1 MKLHQSPRV
10 RLLLFA
16 LLAMGAVFALQISW
30 DTRYRTASGI
40 PGSFAPFGD
49 EIRRADGTVDY
60 RATLNQLL
68 GPPVPVS
75 ENAAPVFLKLLCQK
89 ELADPQLRAAVLAAV
104 GLSEHEFATGKEFC
118 DTWDALA
125 NSSAFHAFE
134 SPWPSN
140 GDGAHRE
147 VAAWLDRWQP
157 QLAQLRT
164 ATELKWYL
172 PLVNPAP
179 ELPLHTDALPAATAV
194 RHYGWI
200 LRGSAFRAAARGDLD
215 SAVTELITAFRLGRQ
230 LRGSGTLQNLVSIQ
244 VNGLAG
250 QAATQLIQ
258 NYELGEPQ
266 LQRLAA
272 ALADEDFSQL
282 TAPRSLRGER
292 YQVLDLLQVADR
304 GRAFQKLDHFP
315 TPLNRP
321 LFWNSFGSFVDRG
334 RVLERINLRFDGLSD
349 LARANQLQGSA
360 LQAQLKQWDEGFAG
374 DWLPSGT
381 EWLTFLFSP
390 PVRGV
395 KLGELMCDSFWS
407 GSFIPNTLVRITQ
420 EQRLVQLT
428 IAAERYRCRNGEYP
442 ESPELLIPEFLPEL
456 PLDLFAESGSFGY
469 ERIPS
474 GFRVFA
480 AANRPSRLPRWS
492 DLTFEIR
499 VERNAPSSSKKN
511 STSD

>member
-1 MKLHQSPRV
+1 MKLLQSPRV
-10 RLLLFA
+10 RLLLFV
-16 LLAMGAVFALQISW
+16 LLAVGAVFVLQISW

-49 EIRRADGTVDY
+49 EIRRPDGTVDY

-104 GLSEHEFATGKEFC
+104 GLSEREFATGKEFC
-118 DTWDALA
+118 ETWEALA
-125 NSSAFHAFE
+125 NSSAFQAFE
-134 SPWPSN
+134 SPWPLN
-140 GDGAHRE
+140 GDRSHQE

-157 QLAQLRT
+157 QLEQLRK

-179 ELPLHTDALPAATAV
+179 ELPLHTDAFPAATAV
-194 RHYGWI
+194 RHYAWI

-215 SAVTELITAFRLGRQ
+215 SAVTELITVFRLGRQ
-230 LRGSGTLQNLVSIQ
+230 LRGSGTLQNLVSIH

-282 TAPRSLRGER
+282 TAPRSWGGER
-292 YQVLDLLQVADR
+292 YQVLDLLQIADR

-360 LQAQLKQWDEGFAG
+360 LESQLTTWNKGFAG
-374 DWLPSGT
+374 AWLPRGSDWLT
-381 EWLTFLFSP
+381 ILFSP
-390 PVRGV
+390 AVRGI
-395 KLGELMCDSFWS
+395 KLGELLQDSLSS

-420 EQRLVQLT
+420 EQRLVRLA
-428 IAAERYRCRNGEYP
+428 IAAERHCCRGGEYP
-442 ESPELLIPEFLPEL
+442 ESLDQLVPEFLPEL

-469 ERIPS
+469 ERIPD

-480 AANRPSRLPRWS
+480 AANRPRSLPRWPG
-492 DLTFEIR
+492 LTFEIR
-499 VERNAPSSSKKN
+499 VERNTASSSKKN
-511 STSD
+511 